1 MPTLPTEKR
10 AVEPW
15 AGGWYGGA
23 QQPGNRRRTATF
35 LPLYHRWPPAV
46 QGGIKVTQ
54 KEKIYIEDDP
64 ETAAEKENMNPL

>member
-15 AGGWYGGA
+15 ARGWYGGA
-23 QQPGNRRRTATF
+23 QQSGNRRRTAAF
-35 LPLYHRWPPAV
+35 LSLYHRWPPAV
-46 QGGIKVTQ
+46 QGGIKVAQ
-54 KEKIYIEDDP
+54 KEKIYIENDP